1 MREIFDKVGLATKK
15 ERVGVGKRRGM
26 EKGAK
31 KIGGKTFC
39 FFPHERKGFFDF
51 SINIE
56 KVGRGLRYL

>member
-31 KIGGKTFC
+31 KLEGKHFAFFRMKEKDFLTF
-39 FFPHERKGFFDF
+39 
-51 SINIE
+51 
-56 KVGRGLRYL
+56 L

>member
-31 KIGGKTFC
+31 KNWRENILL
-39 FFPHERKGFFDF
+39 F
-51 SINIE
+51 SA
-56 KVGRGLRYL
+56 